1 MMMGWYG
8 LGRKWPWTS
17 FRYYSGICLDGL
29 GETMKNPSQDSWYLD
44 SYSNQVPF
52 NPIELLFY

>member
-8 LGRKWPWTS
+8 LGRKRSWPS
-17 FRYYSGICLDGL
+17 FRYYPGICLEGL
-29 GETMKNPSQDSWYLD
+29 GETMKNPIQDSWYPD

-52 NPIELLFY
+52 NLPEVLFY